1 MWYWWIPMIFA
12 RYHEK
17 QMKNEVGHFER
28 QNAPSSTPSIFWNA
42 LWNLQNRFQFLKCLV
57 VFARQ
62 VPINVAFFKMPW
74 HGFCK
79 AGSNQ
84 CCIFQNALA
93 WFLQGRFQSMLH
105 FSQCL
110 GTVFARQILIG
121 NMTESW
127 YIKRKNACVYTF
139 EQEFSPSLLHM
150 RPIGFKSSAY
160 YTQKWNKTW
169 SPDLSLF
176 PCTIY

>member
-1 MWYWWIPMIFA
+1 
-12 RYHEK
+12 
-17 QMKNEVGHFER
+17 
-28 QNAPSSTPSIFWNA
+28 
-42 LWNLQNRFQFLKCLV
+42 
-57 VFARQ
+57 
-62 VPINVAFFKMPW
+62 
-74 HGFCK
+74 
-79 AGSNQ
+79 
-84 CCIFQNALA
+84 
-93 WFLQGRFQSMLH
+93 MLH

-176 PCTIY
+176 PVYYIFHGAK